1 MASGGK
7 PIPIVDEEES
17 EEETVLSEEGEGKR
31 LKTQTKKGMEQFLT
45 FLKKYSSQEQKA
57 WTMIE
62 EILVDIDENID
73 QKNFKDLRKIK
84 AELQKFKRTYFD
96 CANDFLSFL
105 KRTNTRESNEEFSI
119 QEPRFRKRSDIIDQL
134 MNRIEDALLDAAD
147 TISRASGSEGSRSQ
161 SRSSVSEMSKSRV
174 LLRQKAEAEKAKL
187 AFVRQQVDLQ
197 TEKSK
202 IEGQIQILNQTCS
215 AAIADAEAKVFE
227 REESETKSERNSIL
241 DELPKDRGQ
250 RVADYVESV
259 SQDQQ
264 SSAQR

>member
-84 AELQKFKRTYFD
+84 AELQKFKCTYFD

-215 AAIADAEAKVFE
+215 AAIADAEAKVE
-227 REESETKSERNSIL
+227 LRTVRNGTCIT
-241 DELPKDRGQ
+241 
-250 RVADYVESV
+250 YVRPITEIV
-259 SQDQQ
+259 HLFTP
-264 SSAQR
+264 

>member
-17 EEETVLSEEGEGKR
+17 EEETVFSEEGEGKR

-45 FLKKYSSQEQKA
+45 FLKKYGSQEQKA

-84 AELQKFKRTYFD
+84 AELQKFK
-96 CANDFLSFL
+96 
-105 KRTNTRESNEEFSI
+105 
-119 QEPRFRKRSDIIDQL
+119 QPRFCKRSDIIDQL

-147 TISRASGSEGSRSQ
+147 TISRASGSEGSLSQ

-215 AAIADAEAKVFE
+215 AVIADAEAKVFE

-241 DELPKDRGQ
+241 DELPKDRD
-250 RVADYVESV
+250 VVIPKNT
-259 SQDQQ
+259 
-264 SSAQR
+264 